1 MCLRPRKSVKNGIA
15 LRNIINSAV
24 VPWSAT
30 QNTQQREKAAFD
42 AAVTLNRLNRVIGTT
57 WIIPTARSGM
67 NGNIVLI
74 PTYGTNHPITVP
86 RIIHE

>member
-15 LRNIINSAV
+15 LRNIINSAM

-30 QNTQQREKAAFD
+30 QNTQQCEKTAFD
-42 AAVTLNRLNRVIGTT
+42 AAITLDRLNRVIGTT

-67 NGNIVLI
+67 NGNTILI
-74 PTYGTNHPITVP
+74 PAYGTNHPITVT
-86 RIIHE
+86 RLVHE